1 MMTETDEL
9 TLARKAA
16 KGDRHACQ
24 QLVAMHGQRLLR
36 LVCRLVPDAGE
47 AEEVLQDALLRA
59 LRNLESFDAQRGSLA
74 SWLSTIAWRTAL
86 NHLRL
91 HRRPFT
97 LSLETVGQELTA
109 VAGNAFEAEEEMLDA
124 AFSSGKTARIEA
136 LTKALQQLS
145 ADDRTLLR
153 LRYTDELPLDE
164 ITSAVGTNTT
174 ALASRLYRIRKKL
187 YNLILKIEQ
196 Q

>member
-1 MMTETDEL
+1 
-9 TLARKAA
+9 
-16 KGDRHACQ
+16 
-24 QLVAMHGQRLLR
+24 
-36 LVCRLVPDAGE
+36 
-47 AEEVLQDALLRA
+47 
-59 LRNLESFDAQRGSLA
+59 
-74 SWLSTIAWRTAL
+74 
-86 NHLRL
+86 
-91 HRRPFT
+91 
-97 LSLETVGQELTA
+97 
-109 VAGNAFEAEEEMLDA
+109 MLDA
-124 AFSSGKTARIEA
+124 AFSSGQSARIEA

-164 ITSAVGTNTT
+164 IASAVGTNPT

>member
-1 MMTETDEL
+1 MTETDEL

-36 LVCRLVPDAGE
+36 LVCGLVPDAGE

-59 LRNLESFDAQRGSLA
+59 LRNLESFDAGRGSLA

-124 AFSSGKTARIEA
+124 AFSSGQEA

-164 ITSAVGTNTT
+164 IASAVGTNTT

>member
-1 MMTETDEL
+1 
-9 TLARKAA
+9 
-16 KGDRHACQ
+16 
-24 QLVAMHGQRLLR
+24 MHGQRLLR

-59 LRNLESFDAQRGSLA
+59 LRNLESFDAGRGSLA

-97 LSLETVGQELTA
+97 LSLETVGQDLTA
-109 VAGNAFEAEEEMLDA
+109 VNGNAFEAEEEMLDA
-124 AFSSGKTARIEA
+124 AFSSGQSARIEA

-164 ITSAVGTNTT
+164 IASAVGTNTT

>member
-1 MMTETDEL
+1 MTETDEL

-36 LVCRLVPDAGE
+36 LVSGLV
-47 AEEVLQDALLRA
+47 
-59 LRNLESFDAQRGSLA
+59 QRGSLA

-97 LSLETVGQELTA
+97 LSLETVGQDLSA

-124 AFSSGKTARIEA
+124 AFSSGQSARIEA
-136 LTKALQQLS
+136 LAKALQQIS

-164 ITSAVGTNTT
+164 IASAVGTNTT

>member
-1 MMTETDEL
+1 MVNKQNDIEL
-9 TLARKAA
+9 AKAA
-16 KGDRHACQ
+16 SRGETWACRR
-24 QLVAMHGQRLLR
+24 LVADHAQRLLR
-36 LVCRLVPDAGE
+36 LVSRLLPDPSE
-47 AEEVLQDALLRA
+47 AEEVVQDSLLRA
-59 LRNLESFDAQRGSLA
+59 LNRLDAFDGSRGTLA
-74 SWLSTIAWRTAL
+74 TWLSTIAWRTAL

-124 AFSSGKTARIEA
+124 AFSSGKSARIEA
-136 LTKALQQLS
+136 LAKALQQLS

-164 ITSAVGTNTT
+164 IASAVGTNTT

>member
-1 MMTETDEL
+1 M
-9 TLARKAA
+9 
-16 KGDRHACQ
+16 
-24 QLVAMHGQRLLR
+24 
-36 LVCRLVPDAGE
+36 
-47 AEEVLQDALLRA
+47 
-59 LRNLESFDAQRGSLA
+59 
-74 SWLSTIAWRTAL
+74 
-86 NHLRL
+86 
-91 HRRPFT
+91 
-97 LSLETVGQELTA
+97 SLETVGQELTA

-124 AFSSGKTARIEA
+124 AFSSGQSARIEA

-164 ITSAVGTNTT
+164 IASAVGTNTT